1 MNRKLKI
8 RLKIKTNIVVS
19 KLWWT
24 NMSIA
29 VGIKKARAINK
40 GKGRSFFVEETK
52 KIRKMLNPIKE
63 VIDLLNPPK
72 VI

>member
-1 MNRKLKI
+1 
-8 RLKIKTNIVVS
+8 
-19 KLWWT
+19 
-24 NMSIA
+24 MSIA
-29 VGIKKARAINK
+29 VGIRKARAINK